1 MTDKQRHISYAD
13 GGIFAEYHFVQ
24 LEKKYQRLEEKE
36 SINQQYVLNNT
47 GTIAP
52 EKAQKELCQVLS
64 ERGL

>member
-1 MTDKQRHISYAD
+1 MTDKQRHINYAS

-24 LEKKYQRLEEKE
+24 LRQKDQRHQEKE

-47 GTIAP
+47 GIIALK
-52 EKAQKELCQVLS
+52 KAQQELCQVLS